1 MMAPFCGDFVFVSAL
16 TLVFATFLVFYTCEA
31 QRQSAAE
38 KGFPSAQDDS
48 GEQTY
53 FGHNPSM
60 DVLNLLDGVDLSHAR
75 DQDVSGYDWSHL
87 ARKERVKSAKQ
98 HSQSGRLVCRE
109 NCSPDRRVSVD
120 DPDAQDHRTAA
131 DGVNNFNQAGLDFL
145 DLLKGSSKIER
156 MSTGSVETLS
166 EADRQF
172 SIRQSEVV
180 DRKSCSFFPPNPT
193 EDQPTSNR
201 PTPPPK
207 DEISSTESDATTG
220 DTDQTPS
227 PTSPPAGTGETPLT
241 THLDLLPRTTRQS
254 DCSQFPDQ
262 SACADHTSMDP
273 GPRRQ
278 IPSTVQS
285 DQIALPT
292 RQSEPRSGSSPATRQ
307 PSCRGKRGRART
319 RSFRR
324 SSTRAVRSFSLSDSR
339 ESRKSF
345 NSRS

>member
-1 MMAPFCGDFVFVSAL
+1 MDPFCGDFVFVSAL
-16 TLVFATFLVFYTCEA
+16 TLVFATLLVFYTCEA

-38 KGFPSAQDDS
+38 KGFPSAQGDS

-53 FGHNPSM
+53 FGHKSSM
-60 DVLNLLDGVDLSHAR
+60 DVLNLLDGVDLSRAR
-75 DQDVSGYDWSHL
+75 DQDTFSGYDWSFL

-131 DGVNNFNQAGLDFL
+131 DGDNFNQAGLDFL
-145 DLLKGSSKIER
+145 DLLKASSKIER
-156 MSTGSVETLS
+156 MSTGSVEILS

-180 DRKSCSFFPPNPT
+180 DRRSCSFFPPNPF

-201 PTPPPK
+201 PTPPSK
-207 DEISSTESDATTG
+207 DEISSDARTG
-220 DTDQTPS
+220 DTDQTLP
-227 PTSPPAGTGETPLT
+227 PTSPPASTRKTPPT
-241 THLDLLPRTTRQS
+241 THLNLLPRTTRQS

-262 SACADHTSMDP
+262 SACGDHTSMDP
-273 GPRRQ
+273 GPRRRT
-278 IPSTVQS
+278 PGTVES
-285 DQIALPT
+285 DPIALPT
-292 RQSEPRSGSSPATRQ
+292 RQSQPRPGSSHPTRQ
-307 PSCRGKRGRART
+307 PSCRGERGRART

-324 SSTRAVRSFSLSDSR
+324 SSTRAVRSFSLSESR
-339 ESRKSF
+339 ESNARKPF
-345 NSRS
+345 NSQS